1 MSGPGRGGP
10 ALRVHPGRAEFAKL
24 AAGHAIVPVWTE
36 VVADTLT
43 PVAAF
48 ASIVGDAPG
57 FLFESVEGGERWGR
71 YSFVGRAPLATLVAR
86 GRQVTAT
93 GSLDVPTGGG
103 RGVLAALDEMLAAYR
118 SPTMADL
125 PPLHGGVV
133 GYLGYDV
140 VREVELLP
148 EVPPDDLGY
157 PDAALV
163 VIGELAAFDH
173 WRRARR
179 PDHQRGGGPGLV
191 VGRGGRGAP
200 SRLGPPRQPG
210 GGLLRTGRV
219 LTGPLARAR

>member
-1 MSGPGRGGP
+1 M
-10 ALRVHPGRAEFAKL
+10 HPGRAEFAKL

-173 WRRARR
+173 WRQRVVLITNVVVDPGWSSAEVAEAHRLASGRLDSLAADCFGPVESSPVPLPDAVRR
-179 PDHQRGGGPGLV
+179 SP
-191 VGRGGRGAP
+191 
-200 SRLGPPRQPG
+200 GPP
-210 GGLLRTGRV
+210 GR
-219 LTGPLARAR
+219 